1 MMYVYDYFVC
11 VRVPR
16 FLLLAIHLFL
26 PFRLLPFRFFPPF
39 FLLVHLV
46 KQLFPLLVGLYYASS
61 FASRVFFLPIFLSK
75 QMKRRKGRKKTK
87 RKNPKKSRGKK
98 KIFFQ
103 SAKTRT
109 KTNNTKNEKTLSFV
123 RLWRNSPPLSKVGIE
138 RAARLRSSSGGFFPQ
153 PPSPRSWESKN
164 ELIFER
170 NIKNSKFSRSP

>member
-1 MMYVYDYFVC
+1 MRSAAIDISLSASPLVEVPTSFATFLRVYLLHLKDVCVCYFVC

-16 FLLLAIHLFL
+16 FLLLAIHRFL

-46 KQLFPLLVGLYYASS
+46 KQLFPLLVGLYASS

-103 SAKTRT
+103 SAKTRRP
-109 KTNNTKNEKTLSFV
+109 TKNETL
-123 RLWRNSPPLSKVGIE
+123 
-138 RAARLRSSSGGFFPQ
+138 LRS
-153 PPSPRSWESKN
+153 KN
-164 ELIFER
+164 ALVV
-170 NIKNSKFSRSP
+170 